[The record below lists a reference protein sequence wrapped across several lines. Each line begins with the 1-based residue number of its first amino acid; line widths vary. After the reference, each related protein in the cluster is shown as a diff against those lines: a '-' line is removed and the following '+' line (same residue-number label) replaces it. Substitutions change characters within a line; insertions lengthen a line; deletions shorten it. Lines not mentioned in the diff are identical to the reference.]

1 MENSKHKKQLNLEK
15 VKIFWAWFCKNEKMI
30 KEALEDDSHSERNVI
45 VERLDN
51 YILEFGMFTWIIGPS
66 AIASQKKMFYFTI
79 SPNGDKELLR
89 LSKSIVKLAP
99 QLIDWQFNSS
109 KPVTEM
115 VMDYTVYD
123 NNMLERNFT
132 ISDWNFVLKIN
143 LNQGAKIIIEAKNIS
158 NLDKD
163 TKISATN
170 LVVVAL
176 LGEEKRIN
184 SVDEIIITDN
194 FDEENRAISKNI
206 SFLHS
211 AMSYVN

>member
-1 MENSKHKKQLNLEK
+1 
-15 VKIFWAWFCKNEKMI
+15 
-30 KEALEDDSHSERNVI
+30 
-45 VERLDN
+45 
-51 YILEFGMFTWIIGPS
+51 
-66 AIASQKKMFYFTI
+66 
-79 SPNGDKELLR
+79 
-89 LSKSIVKLAP
+89 
-99 QLIDWQFNSS
+99 
-109 KPVTEM
+109 
-115 VMDYTVYD
+115 
-123 NNMLERNFT
+123 MLERNFT

-194 FDEENRAISKNI
+194 FDEETRASSKNI